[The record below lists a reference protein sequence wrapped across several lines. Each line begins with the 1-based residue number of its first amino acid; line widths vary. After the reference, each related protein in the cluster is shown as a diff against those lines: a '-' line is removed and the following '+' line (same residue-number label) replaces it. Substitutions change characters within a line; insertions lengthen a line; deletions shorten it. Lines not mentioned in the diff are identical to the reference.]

1 MRMSLAWAVVGLGVA
16 AVVSTSAMAESA
28 SRRHMEQ
35 SYNQSLRKG
44 GPIEQPVQQQ
54 SQATVVQQQVAAAPL
69 ALYDQFPMQ
78 GTDQPDGNMGVN
90 DWHNGEQGWQVS
102 TYLGPGLPVTG
113 DLQAGKL
120 EPQQVSPAYRRG
132 P

>member
-1 MRMSLAWAVVGLGVA
+1 
-16 AVVSTSAMAESA
+16 
-28 SRRHMEQ
+28 MEQ
-35 SYNQSLRKG
+35 NYNQSLRKG
-44 GPIEQPVQQQ
+44 GVVEAPVQQQ
-54 SQATVVQQQVAAAPL
+54 SSAATTIQQTAAVPL
-69 ALYDQFPMQ
+69 ALYDQFPLQ